1 MDVTERKQSQEAT
14 RAAKV
19 RFEGILEI
27 AEDAI
32 ISVGSNH
39 RIVLFNQGAEKVFG
53 YSQDEV
59 IGKPLDLLL
68 PQRFAH
74 AHQGHIKEFAQSPDV
89 ARVMGQRREVFG
101 LRKDGSEFPAE
112 ASISKLD
119 LGGELVFT
127 VILRDITERK
137 QVAEALRASE
147 KLARGQADALTRA
160 LEALTRESSPD
171 RIVEHVLRTMT
182 AQLDAHSCSI
192 WLRDEANDLVALEFA
207 FENDKLVTKSDAGIA
222 AISPPLK
229 IAEVWAWPG
238 VFCTGK
244 PYVLQDIREGPIF
257 PWREHL
263 LSLGVITILI
273 VPMLVAGRV
282 EGVVGIRFTSKRV
295 FRTEEM
301 ELAQALANQ
310 AMLATQLIRLSAQS
324 RESAVM
330 AERNRVARDI
340 HDTLAQGFTGVIVQ
354 LEAAADA
361 TSKGLAK
368 EAEQHLIRA
377 GDLARDSLREAR
389 RSVRALRP
397 RALEDKDLCE
407 ALENLIRKMTIGTT
421 VKAEFIVQGEIK
433 PLPPEWDEN
442 LLHIG
447 QEVLTNVF
455 RHGQASHFTAQITF
469 VPDELRMELRD
480 NGRGFDPAGKY
491 DGFGLLGM
499 RERVEAMGGRLN
511 IQSANGMGTAILIV
525 LPLTE
530 YRQTSDS

>member
-1 MDVTERKQSQEAT
+1 
-14 RAAKV
+14 
-19 RFEGILEI
+19 
-27 AEDAI
+27 
-32 ISVGSNH
+32 
-39 RIVLFNQGAEKVFG
+39 
-53 YSQDEV
+53 
-59 IGKPLDLLL
+59 
-68 PQRFAH
+68 
-74 AHQGHIKEFAQSPDV
+74 
-89 ARVMGQRREVFG
+89 
-101 LRKDGSEFPAE
+101 
-112 ASISKLD
+112 
-119 LGGELVFT
+119 
-127 VILRDITERK
+127 
-137 QVAEALRASE
+137 
-147 KLARGQADALTRA
+147 
-160 LEALTRESSPD
+160 
-171 RIVEHVLRTMT
+171 
-182 AQLDAHSCSI
+182 
-192 WLRDEANDLVALEFA
+192 
-207 FENDKLVTKSDAGIA
+207 
-222 AISPPLK
+222 
-229 IAEVWAWPG
+229 
-238 VFCTGK
+238 
-244 PYVLQDIREGPIF
+244 
-257 PWREHL
+257 
-263 LSLGVITILI
+263 LI